1 MAVLDAIEGEFSRR
15 LEQIPP
21 HGLGLSVDVYSPDLL
36 SLLGVLR
43 ERQVLPSYLE
53 VFRAA
58 PAALTV
64 IREQVRDCL
73 LPCHGEGLWL
83 TQPETTAD
91 PVFEQE
97 VAEVAVHLRILGSA
111 WLNHECATKFIGGY
125 AYGTYLPPLYTEASA
140 AVVAEN
146 TVFIQAVLDH
156 HCRLATGGTPLMLLE
171 MPPLTYFVAGT
182 MAISAFFNRITQKAP
197 CGLVL
202 DIGHLWTVFR
212 YSGAWRTTSL
222 TQFVEEFLDEFPMDR
237 VVEIHVAGLAVH
249 ASSMVGTSCLKDAE
263 AEGKLPAWTDA
274 HGAPIPPV
282 LFEMLDMVLK
292 HPRLTALRGL
302 ALEVDTK
309 TISMIV
315 DEFARF
321 SARYGAV
328 VSQMRHTETS
338 SPSSHREA
346 VSRLPTGQVSA
357 AIRQELESDY
367 ERYARVVTGQI
378 EPTGSEWS
386 RPTACIDDL
395 DIYRSVY
402 LPYEVLTWGGE
413 IEAMFPDTCRRL
425 VAQGISLSRFVS
437 FWFSRPQSTS
447 GPYDFFLVK
456 IIRFLAF
463 VRDVAPEL
471 IDVAEQ
477 EAETLRHDYD
487 FANELPLQKA
497 GEGV

>member
-1 MAVLDAIEGEFSRR
+1 MVALDTIEGKFSRR

-97 VAEVAVHLRILGSA
+97 VAEVAAHLRILGSA
-111 WLNHECATKFIGGY
+111 WLNHECATKSIRGY
-125 AYGTYLPPLYTEASA
+125 TYGTYLPPLYTEASA

-146 TVFIQAVLDH
+146 TVFIQTLLDRY
-156 HCRLATGGTPLMLLE
+156 CRLSTGGTPLMLLE

-182 MAISAFFNRITQKAP
+182 MTIPAFFSRITQKTP

-249 ASSMVGTSCLKDAE
+249 ASSVVETSCLNEAE
-263 AEGKLPAWTDA
+263 AGGKLPVWTDA
-274 HGAPIPPV
+274 HGAPIPLV

-292 HPRLTALRGL
+292 HPCLTALRGL

-309 TISMIV
+309 AIPLIV

-321 SARYGAV
+321 SESYAWVTSRMEQGGAV
-328 VSQMRHTETS
+328 
-338 SPSSHREA
+338 SHEEDA
-346 VSRLPTGQVSA
+346 VSFSRTPISA
-357 AIRQELESDY
+357 ATRQELDSDY
-367 ERYARVVTGQI
+367 ERYARVVTGLA
-378 EPTGSEWS
+378 EPDGPEWS
-386 RPTACIDDL
+386 RPTACIDEL
-395 DIYRSVY
+395 GIYRSVY
-402 LPYEVLTWGGE
+402 LPYEILTWGGE
-413 IEAMFPDTCRRL
+413 IETMFPDTCRQL
-425 VAQGISLSRFVS
+425 VAQGVVLSQFVS

-456 IIRFLAF
+456 IANFLVF

-487 FANELPLQKA
+487 FANELPLQKT
-497 GEGV
+497 GEEV

>member
-1 MAVLDAIEGEFSRR
+1 MAVLDAIEEEFSRR

-58 PAALTV
+58 PAALTI

-97 VAEVAVHLRILGSA
+97 VAEVAVHLQILGSA
-111 WLNHECATKFIGGY
+111 WLNHECATKLIGGY

-146 TVFIQAVLDH
+146 TVFMQTVLDH
-156 HCRLATGGTPLMLLE
+156 HGRLATGGTPLMLLE

-182 MAISAFFNRITQKAP
+182 MTIPAFFHRIAQTAP
-197 CGLVL
+197 CGFVL

-222 TQFVEEFLDEFPMDR
+222 TQFVEEFLDEFPMGR

-249 ASSMVGTSCLKDAE
+249 ASSVAGTSYLKDAK
-263 AEGKLPAWTDA
+263 AEGTLPAWTDA

-282 LFEMLDMVLK
+282 LFEMLDMVLT

-309 TISMIV
+309 TIPMIV

-321 SARYGAV
+321 SSRYGAV
-328 VSQMRHTETS
+328 ATQMRHTETG
-338 SPSSHREA
+338 SPHSQREA
-346 VSRLPTGQVSA
+346 GSRLPTEQVSA
-357 AIRQELESDY
+357 ATRQELAADY
-367 ERYARVVTGQI
+367 VRYARVVTGQL

-386 RPTACIDDL
+386 RPTACIDELDL
-395 DIYRSVY
+395 YQSVY
-402 LPYEVLTWGGE
+402 LPYEILIWGGE
-413 IEAMFPDTCRRL
+413 IDAMFPDTCRRL
-425 VAQGISLSRFVS
+425 VTQGVSLSQFVS
-437 FWFSRPQSTS
+437 FWFTRPQSTP

-456 IIRFLAF
+456 IAQFLAF
-463 VRDVAPEL
+463 VRDVMPEL

-477 EAETLRHDYD
+477 EAETLRHGYD

-497 GEGV
+497 GEGL